1 MQQVTAYISYL
12 AAGLAML
19 VAFFFVY
26 TKFTP
31 YDELQLIRKGNRA
44 AAWSLGGALFGFC
57 LTLASSI
64 LHNNT
69 LLVFLAWAAGGM
81 LVQRGVYV
89 LIAHALARFDQA
101 IIDDNEAMGTLL
113 GGISVAVGILNA
125 ACMS

>member
-1 MQQVTAYISYL
+1 MPQVIAYISHL
-12 AAGLAML
+12 ASGLAL
-19 VAFFFVY
+19 LAGFFFIY

-44 AAWSLGGALFGFC
+44 AARSLAGALIGFC

-69 LLVFLAWAAGGM
+69 LAIFLAWAAGGM
-81 LVQRGVYV
+81 LVQLGVYV
-89 LIAHALARFDQA
+89 LIAHTIARVDQA
-101 IIDDNEAMGTLL
+101 IVDDNEAMGTLM
-113 GGISVAVGILNA
+113 GGISIAVGILNA

>member
-1 MQQVTAYISYL
+1 MPQVTAYFSHL
-12 AAGLAML
+12 ASGFALL
-19 VAFFFVY
+19 VGFFFVY

-44 AAWSLGGALFGFC
+44 AAWSLGGALIGFC

-64 LHNNT
+64 LHNDS

-81 LVQRGVYV
+81 LVQLGVYV
-89 LIAHALARFDQA
+89 LIAHTVARVDQA
-101 IIDDNEAMGTLL
+101 IIDDNEAMGSLL
-113 GGISVAVGILNA
+113 GGISIAVGILNA

>member
-1 MQQVTAYISYL
+1 MQPVIAYITHL
-12 AAGLAML
+12 ASS
-19 VAFFFVY
+19 VALLIGFFYIY

-44 AAWSLGGALFGFC
+44 ASRSLCGALIGFC

-64 LHNNT
+64 LHNDT
-69 LLVFLAWAAGGM
+69 VIVFMAWAAGGM
-81 LVQRGVYV
+81 VVQLGAYV
-89 LIAHALARFDQA
+89 VIAHTIARVDQA

-113 GGISVAVGILNA
+113 GGVSVAVGILNA